1 MPIFIPNAAPP
12 AIVLLETIGQS
23 ASLRHASKSDLA
35 QALEQMGASEGL
47 KLALASGDSISLQQ
61 ELGYLIPTFQLLQNQ
76 NTGVWDPDAE
86 A

>member
-35 QALEQMGASEGL
+35 QALEKLGASERL
-47 KLALASGDSISLQQ
+47 KLALTSEDSAPLQQ
-61 ELGYLIPTFQLLQNQ
+61 ELGYPEGIHVNH
-76 NTGVWDPDAE
+76 NTGVWDGDA
-86 A
+86 